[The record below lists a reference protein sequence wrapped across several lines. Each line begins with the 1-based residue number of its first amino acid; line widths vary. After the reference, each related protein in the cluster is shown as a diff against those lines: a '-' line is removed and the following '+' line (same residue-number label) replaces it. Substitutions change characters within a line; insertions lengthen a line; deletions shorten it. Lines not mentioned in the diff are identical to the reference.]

1 MIASLFLFAIR
12 KALNGRFSA
21 LDRMAIV
28 RRHCPSLYSINT
40 SEVAVLGNGAFA
52 LSVDVTGLQTLNDT
66 WSGSKG
72 ETDYCRCPPHADV
85 QFPLMTSSDWAWHSS
100 MPPGLRGSRADPFAP
115 PQEGLYHFF

>member
-52 LSVDVTGLQTLNDT
+52 LSVDVTGL
-66 WSGSKG
+66 
-72 ETDYCRCPPHADV
+72 
-85 QFPLMTSSDWAWHSS
+85 
-100 MPPGLRGSRADPFAP
+100 
-115 PQEGLYHFF
+115 